1 MLTRYTNWR
10 GVDLYDVVII
20 GGGPAGLTAAIYAGR
35 MKRKTLLAA
44 GPNPGGQIYLTYQV
58 NNYPGF
64 PEGITGPDLVER
76 LVKQAERFGAEI
88 DKRMVDSVDFSKQ
101 PYRIRIKDEEFKA
114 KTVIIATGSKNRE
127 LGLESEMRL
136 MGRGVFVCAT
146 CDAALYEDLK
156 VVVVGGG
163 DSAVQEALDLT
174 KFAEEVV
181 IVHRGEDFSATQYLV
196 DEAKEH
202 KKISIMFNTEVTE
215 ILGEDFVTGMRLMDK
230 VAGNEKEIKT
240 DGVLIAIGWTP
251 GTELFEGQLELT
263 SKGYVVADDVKTPK
277 TGIYVAGDLN
287 DTVYRQLVTACGSGC
302 RAALEAEEH
311 LSKR

>member
-1 MLTRYTNWR
+1 M
-10 GVDLYDVVII
+10 YDVVII